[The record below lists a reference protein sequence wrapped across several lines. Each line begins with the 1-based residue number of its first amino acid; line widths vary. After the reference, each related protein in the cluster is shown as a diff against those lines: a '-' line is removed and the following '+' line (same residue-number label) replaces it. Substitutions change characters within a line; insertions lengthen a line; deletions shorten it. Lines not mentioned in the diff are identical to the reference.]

1 MNVLNNDKFRYFA
14 YLALLTILL
23 AVLAKFEGTVTVQ
36 VTPLGLQVQVNNHSP
51 GCPIDPQ
58 LLEIQPKLEQ
68 ELA

>member
-1 MNVLNNDKFRYFA
+1 MNLSNYNFKYFA

-23 AVLAKFEGTVTVQ
+23 GILAKFDGTVTVQ
-36 VTPLGLQVQVNNHSP
+36 VTPLGLQVQVNNHSA